1 VADSLSEEVEL
12 ISFEV
17 PLAKADVIDNL
28 FVVVASVAVLALDEN
43 TRCVDVLLVDS
54 EDDVNLNF
62 GCSVVGWTVV
72 VVSSLA
78 VVRISVIT
86 DGNVSGTFTED
97 VKLLSCD
104 VMLALAEVIVALFV
118 AVTSA
123 VVLILDENI
132 VRVVVSRVDR
142 EDDSNSSSQ

>member
-1 VADSLSEEVEL
+1 
-12 ISFEV
+12 
-17 PLAKADVIDNL
+17 
-28 FVVVASVAVLALDEN
+28 
-43 TRCVDVLLVDS
+43 
-54 EDDVNLNF
+54 
-62 GCSVVGWTVV
+62 
-72 VVSSLA
+72 
-78 VVRISVIT
+78 
-86 DGNVSGTFTED
+86 VSGTFTED

-132 VRVVVSRVDR
+132 VRAVVSRVDR

>member
-1 VADSLSEEVEL
+1 M
-12 ISFEV
+12 
-17 PLAKADVIDNL
+17 
-28 FVVVASVAVLALDEN
+28 
-43 TRCVDVLLVDS
+43 
-54 EDDVNLNF
+54 
-62 GCSVVGWTVV
+62 VGWTVV

-104 VMLALAEVIVALFV
+104 VLLALAEVIVALFV

-132 VRVVVSRVDR
+132 VCVVVSRVDR
-142 EDDSNSSSQ
+142 EDDSNSVLE